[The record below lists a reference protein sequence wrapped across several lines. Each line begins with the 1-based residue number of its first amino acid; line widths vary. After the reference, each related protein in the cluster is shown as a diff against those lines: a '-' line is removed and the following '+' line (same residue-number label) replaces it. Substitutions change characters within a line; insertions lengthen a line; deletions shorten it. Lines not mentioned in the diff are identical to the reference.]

1 LEFIERIAMAQRLTV
16 TPATTPFNVLEDR
29 EAFRGYAKVHEYTLS
44 HQRYDGDTSDV
55 MTREVFS
62 SGDAVVVL
70 LYDATRDEVLL
81 TEQFRPGP
89 LPRGDNPWVIEAVAG
104 RIDTDETPEQVVRRE
119 ALEEAGCEVGELV
132 KVAEMYN
139 SPGIF
144 SEYVYLYVGQA
155 SLEGAGG
162 LHGVDDENEDIKA
175 MVCSFEEAVEALT
188 DGRLRSAPSFVLIQ
202 WLAANHDN
210 LQRKWV

>member
-1 LEFIERIAMAQRLTV
+1 MSQRLTV
-16 TPATTPFNVLEDR
+16 TPANTPYDVLEDR
-29 EAFRGYAKVHEYTLS
+29 EVYRGYAKVHEYHLT
-44 HQRYDGDTSDV
+44 HQRYDGETSER

-70 LYDATRDEVLL
+70 LYDPTREEVLL

-104 RIDTDETPEQVVRRE
+104 RIDTNETPEEVVHRE
-119 ALEEAGCEVGELV
+119 AMEEAGCIIDRLF

-144 SEYVYLYVGQA
+144 SEYVYLYVGLCDLA
-155 SLEGAGG
+155 GAGG
-162 LHGVDDENEDIKA
+162 YHGVDHEHEDIKA
-175 MVCSFEEAVEALT
+175 MVCSVQEALDALT
-188 DGRLRSAPSFVLIQ
+188 DGRLRSAPSFVLLQ
-202 WLAANHDN
+202 WLALNQANLHS
-210 LQRKWV
+210 K

>member
-1 LEFIERIAMAQRLTV
+1 MTKRLTV
-16 TPATTPFNVLEDR
+16 TPATTPFDIIEDR
-29 EAFRGYAKVHEYTLS
+29 EAFRGYAKVHEYRLR
-44 HQRYDGDTSDV
+44 HQRYDGTTSEE
-55 MTREVFS
+55 MRREVFS

-70 LYDATRDEVLL
+70 LYDAKRDEVLL

-104 RIDTDETPEQVVRRE
+104 RIDTDETPEEVARRE
-119 ALEEAGCEVGELV
+119 CVEEAGVTVGELI

-155 SLEGAGG
+155 DLSSAGG
-162 LHGVDDENEDIKA
+162 LHGVDHEHEDIKA
-175 MVCSFEEAVEALT
+175 MVCSLEEAVEGLT
-188 DGRLRSAPSFVLIQ
+188 DGRLRSAPSFVLVQ
-202 WLAANHDN
+202 WLAANRNILHS
-210 LQRKWV
+210 KWG

>member
-1 LEFIERIAMAQRLTV
+1 MTQRLTV
-16 TPATTPFNVLEDR
+16 TPAATPFEIIEDR
-29 EAFRGYAKVHEYTLS
+29 EAYHGYGRVHQYRLTHE
-44 HQRYDGDTSDV
+44 RYDGATSEV

-70 LYDATRDEVLL
+70 LYDAKRDEVLL

-89 LPRGDNPWVIEAVAG
+89 LPRDDNPWVIEAVAG
-104 RIDTDETPEQVVRRE
+104 RIDKDETPEEVARRE
-119 ALEEAGCEVGELV
+119 AVEEAGCEVGRLI

-144 SEYVYLYVGQA
+144 SEYVYLYVGEA
-155 SLEGAGG
+155 CLEGAGG
-162 LHGVDDENEDIKA
+162 LHGVDDEHEDIKA
-175 MVCSFEEAVEALT
+175 MVCTREEAAKALG

-202 WLAANHDN
+202 WLSLNHAD
-210 LQRKWV
+210 LQRKWG

>member
-1 LEFIERIAMAQRLTV
+1 MTKRLTV
-16 TPATTPFNVLEDR
+16 TPETTPYQVIEDR
-29 EAFRGYAKVHEYTLS
+29 EAYNGYAKVHVYRLS
-44 HQRYDGDTSDV
+44 HQRYDGTSSAE

-70 LYDATRDEVLL
+70 LYDAKRDEVLL

-104 RIDTDETPEQVVRRE
+104 RIDTDESPEEVARRE
-119 ALEEAGCEVGELV
+119 TKEESGVEVGELI

-144 SEYVYLYVGQA
+144 SEYVHLYVGQA
-155 SLEGAGG
+155 ALKGAGG
-162 LHGVDDENEDIKA
+162 LHGVDHEHEDIKA
-175 MVCSFEEAVEALT
+175 MVCSADEAMEALT

-202 WLAANHDN
+202 WLALNRDN
-210 LQRKWV
+210 LQRQWG

>member
-1 LEFIERIAMAQRLTV
+1 MTKRLTV
-16 TPATTPFNVLEDR
+16 TPATTPYDVIEER
-29 EAFRGYAKVHEYTLS
+29 EAYRGYAKVYEYHLT
-44 HQRYDGDTSDV
+44 HQRYDGAVSEC

-70 LYDATRDEVLL
+70 LYDAKRGEILL

-89 LPRGDNPWVIEAVAG
+89 LPRNDNPWVIEAVAG
-104 RIDTDETPEQVVRRE
+104 RIDTDETPEAVARRE
-119 ALEEAGCEVGELV
+119 CVEEAGVTVGELI

-144 SEYVYLYVGQA
+144 SEYVYLYVGEA
-155 SLEGAGG
+155 DLTGAGG
-162 LHGVDDENEDIKA
+162 LHGVDHEHEDIKA
-175 MVCSFEEAVEALT
+175 MVCSLDEAIEALG

-202 WLAANHDN
+202 WLAMNHAV
-210 LQRKWV
+210 LQKKWE